1 MHKEHCLK
9 QSGELFSCSSTRPE
23 ELIMKAMQPLDNLH
37 RFPQNTQ
44 ANPQDE
50 AQVIVLQTPS
60 DEEPWF
66 DYVVG
71 DFVD

>member
-1 MHKEHCLK
+1 
-9 QSGELFSCSSTRPE
+9 
-23 ELIMKAMQPLDNLH
+23 MKAMQPLDNLH